1 MFGLR
6 APELL
11 ILLAIALV
19 LFGGSKVADL
29 GGALG
34 QSIRNFKKGLS
45 GDDDAPA
52 KPALQTA
59 NATEPATSTR
69 ASANATKES

>member
-11 ILLAIALV
+11 ILLVIAL
-19 LFGGSKVADL
+19 LFFGGSKVADL

-34 QSIRNFKKGLS
+34 QSIRNFKKGLN
-45 GDDDAPA
+45 GEDEAPA

-59 NATEPATSTR
+59 NATEPAANRT
-69 ASANATKES
+69 AANATKES